1 MEALLRIAQDDYVA
15 AEASYE
21 TAVSL
26 APNQAPLRVRFAG
39 FLSRQL
45 GDQDRA
51 LEQLLI
57 AERLAPNS
65 GNVKLE
71 AARVLQYQRKF
82 DEAESRLQLIGDIE
96 KLPAWM
102 RRMHLDLRIQNYL
115 RRADHLASQERFLEG
130 LENFER
136 ARDIFYQAPSA
147 LIDRHTLRHIGRS
160 KRPLPALFRAFRGLG
175 EEERVSAIE
184 RWLAVPQ
191 EGIELLE
198 VVLSADDFPDATAF
212 DHTVPN
218 RGRLAQLHANYGFI
232 DTGSSRYFFHRGGWI
247 GKEDFLSSTEG
258 MLVDFDI
265 GQNNKGVCAVR
276 VRPISD
282 AVSERPQ

>member
-1 MEALLRIAQDDYVA
+1 MLDAEQEIAKAIDLSPNYFEVHRVEALLKIAREDFVA

-39 FLSRQL
+39 FLSRHL

-82 DEAESRLQLIGDIE
+82 DEAELRLQSMADIE

-102 RRMHLDLRIQNYL
+102 RRMHLDLRIQNFL
-115 RRADHLASQERFLEG
+115 RKADHLASQEKFLEG
-130 LENFER
+130 LENLEK
-136 ARDIFYQAPSA
+136 AKEIFYQAPGA

-160 KRPLPALFRAFRGLG
+160 RRQLPTLFRAFKGVA
-175 EEERVSAIE
+175 EERVSAIE
-184 RWLAVPQ
+184 RWLAVPR
-191 EGIELLE
+191 EGIKSLE
-198 VVLSADDFPDATAF
+198 VVLSADDSPDMAEF
-212 DHTVPN
+212 DRTVPN
-218 RGRLAQLHANYGFI
+218 RGRLAQLHSNYGFI

-247 GKEDFLSSTEG
+247 GKEDSSP
-258 MLVDFDI
+258 V
-265 GQNNKGVCAVR
+265 QKGR
-276 VRPISD
+276 
-282 AVSERPQ
+282 